1 MKKEPQYSLLF
12 LGPVYFVI
20 ILATIIL
27 LSLQKWAYSV
37 IVVLP
42 TLFLYPIWLTFIK
55 SRDYQ
60 GTKKAPHYLLRFL
73 RYLLV
78 ILAILI
84 PALLY
89 SYVPF
94 FFSALQGFS
103 LLIPPSEVLILYRLI
118 IPETLMIEKTK

>member
-1 MKKEPQYSLLF
+1 MKKEPKHSLLF

-60 GTKKAPHYLLRFL
+60 GKKKATHYLLRFL

>member
-1 MKKEPQYSLLF
+1 MKKEPKYSLLF

-60 GTKKAPHYLLRFL
+60 GKKKAPHYLLRFL

-94 FFSALQGFS
+94 FFSALHGFS